1 MHHILRRYAQ
11 HSGPTPRVV
20 ATVEI
25 WDDIAPGITKK
36 IDEIEL
42 TLDGEYG
49 AMSAIDAAAEAVLRQ
64 NGLLT

>member
-1 MHHILRRYAQ
+1 
-11 HSGPTPRVV
+11 
-20 ATVEI
+20 
-25 WDDIAPGITKK
+25 
-36 IDEIEL
+36 L